1 MASHELAHP
10 SRKILLVVTT
20 GGFTH
25 AGPVFEIGGI
35 LAARGH
41 TIEFATLAGQERWTE
56 GYEFVT
62 KVYTLGPGPTSEQM
76 NAHYLR
82 MRTWDISQG
91 IGGTMESKYLWDS
104 FWPQTY
110 RGLKAIMDD
119 LDTRPSMMIADFFV
133 DAVKDIHVEYKLPIT
148 QVWPQMPFLMMP
160 CPYIPGEPGFQLE
173 GTLTS
178 EHASMWLRIK
188 NELVIL
194 WDLPII
200 MKWMRWTKQMRLKN
214 GVTYPSHR
222 IQKPDYL
229 IFINSFLGL
238 EIPRDL
244 PPTCAPIGPLICDT
258 YPPLNEE
265 CHQFLTQH
273 NKVLYIAL
281 GTHIILTNTDASKII
296 NGLLHLLEEGLI
308 DGVIWSIGKGG
319 RQDLDVDTTYSMK
332 TPTGGIKTLR
342 LGDILSGKDSNW
354 LCSFFVPQRSIL
366 DHPSTKIYFTHG
378 GGSSANEGLFHGK
391 PMLSMGVFMDQI
403 SNTTRLV
410 AGGVAQPLN
419 KFRFTSDELYDKGKK
434 ILADED
440 GSYERNTLRLM
451 RIAHVASRR
460 KHHAADL
467 IEELMYDT
475 ELRIKDGKELR
486 PMHLQTADMRMPV
499 WKTKNWDLWAVSLL
513 GMSTVF
519 GGLGICG
526 RILWLHRGGLLGTA
540 KFLLGGSKW
549 LRNLVK

>member
-1 MASHELAHP
+1 MANLELAHP

-25 AGPVFEIGGI
+25 ASPVFEIGGV

-41 TIEFATLAGQERWTE
+41 TVEFATLDGQDGWTKD
-56 GYEFVT
+56 YEFIT
-62 KVYTLGPGPTSEQM
+62 KVHSLGPGPTSEQM

-82 MRTWDISQG
+82 MRTWDISKG
-91 IGGTMESKYLWDS
+91 ISGTMPSKYLWDS

-119 LDTRPSMMIADFFV
+119 PDTRPSMMIADFFV
-133 DAVKDIHVEYKLPIT
+133 DAVKDIHVEYNLPIA

-160 CPYIPGEPGFQLE
+160 CSYIPGEPGFQLE

-178 EHASMWLRIK
+178 ENASIWLRMR
-188 NELVIL
+188 NELVIYF
-194 WDLPII
+194 DLPVI

-214 GVTYPSHR
+214 GVTYPTHR

-244 PPTCAPIGPLICDT
+244 PPTCAPIGPLIRDT

-265 CHQFLTQH
+265 CHQFLSQH
-273 NKVLYIAL
+273 TKVIYIAL
-281 GTHIILTNTDASKII
+281 GTHIILTNADAAKII
-296 NGLLHLLEEGLI
+296 NGLLRLMEEGLI
-308 DGVIWSIGKGG
+308 DGVIWSIGKSG
-319 RQDLDVDTTYSMK
+319 RQDFDLNTTYNMK
-332 TPTGGIKTLR
+332 KPSGGNKTIR
-342 LGDILSGKDSNW
+342 LSDLLSGKDPNW

-378 GGSSANEGLFHGK
+378 GGSSANEGLFHGV

-419 KFRFTSDELYDKGKK
+419 KFRFTSEELYTKGKE
-434 ILADED
+434 ILADKD
-440 GSYERNTLRLM
+440 GSYQRNSLRLM

-467 IEELMYDT
+467 VEELMYDT
-475 ELRIKDGKELR
+475 ELRFKDGKELR
-486 PMHLQTADMRMPV
+486 PMHLQTADMRMPA
-499 WKTKNWDLWAVSLL
+499 WKAKNWDLWAVSLL
-513 GMSTVF
+513 GMSAVF
-519 GGLGICG
+519 GGLGIGG
-526 RILWLHRGGLLGTA
+526 RMLWFHRGGLIESVKALGN
-540 KFLLGGSKW
+540 SEW
-549 LRNLVK
+549 LRNLAK